1 MTATSLKFLHF
12 YSLLLIFPVIFG
24 CVGCVF
30 RFGSFLS
37 EAHLNCLRHRPPSY
51 EQRSFKA
58 RLFVQVEPKLRS
70 RLGDFSLESPNIV
83 ILLRLSSLE
92 L

>member
-1 MTATSLKFLHF
+1 MTAASLKFLHF

-24 CVGCVF
+24 CVGCVL
-30 RFGSFLS
+30 RFGNFLS

-58 RLFVQVEPKLRS
+58 RVFVQVEPKS
-70 RLGDFSLESPNIV
+70 SNRLGDFSLVSPNIV
-83 ILLRLSSLE
+83 VLLRPSPLE
-92 L
+92 P